1 MASSFLGTCLK
12 SVAFDRNFNEKKQMN
27 TAGPQMRPTTKD
39 LAIEAG
45 VSLATVDRVLNDRP
59 GVRQDTIAKVN
70 QAIQKLG
77 FIRNVVAANLA
88 RGKSYRFLFLLPRTG
103 DAFLAGLI
111 ARIDEANQIFAAE
124 MVHADVMHI
133 HESDPHQIAHALG
146 SLDLDQ
152 VDGVAI
158 MAPESPQVRDAKARL
173 IEKGIDT
180 VSFIAGQITSD
191 HDDFVGIDN
200 HAAGATAGRL
210 MGRFLERSAGTILI
224 IAETMLARDSLER
237 RLGFDE
243 IINIDYPH
251 LTVLPSLETYGDAE
265 RTARIIR
272 NSFSSQHSIAGVY
285 IVSSEAR
292 VPLEVVTEVFAKDKP
307 VIIAH
312 ERTPFTEAALRS
324 HQVDALITQD
334 PGHLVRS
341 AIRILRARRDR
352 REILASQ
359 EKIRIEVLITENL

>member
-1 MASSFLGTCLK
+1 MASSFLGTYLK
-12 SVAFDRNFNEKKQMN
+12 SVALGQNFNEKKQMSN
-27 TAGPQMRPTTKD
+27 AGSQMRPTTKD

-45 VSLATVDRVLNDRP
+45 VSLATVDRVLNNRP
-59 GVRQDTIAKVN
+59 GVRQDTIVKVN
-70 QAIQKLG
+70 QAIQTLG

-88 RGKSYRFLFLLPRTG
+88 RGKNYRFLFLLPRTG
-103 DAFLAGLI
+103 DEFLAGLI
-111 ARIDEANQIFAAE
+111 ARIHEANQSFAAE
-124 MVHADVMHI
+124 MIHADVMHI
-133 HESDPHQIAHALG
+133 HESDPHQIANVLG

-152 VDGVAI
+152 VDGIAI

-180 VSFIAGQITSD
+180 VSFIAGQIASD

-210 MGRFLERSAGTILI
+210 MGRFLERAEGAILV

-243 IINIDYPH
+243 LINTDYPH

-272 NSFSSQHSIAGVY
+272 NSLLSQRKVAGVY

-292 VPLEVVTEVFAKDKP
+292 VPLEVVTQVFAKDKP

-341 AIRILRARRDR
+341 AIRILRARRDG

-359 EKIRIEVLITENL
+359 EKIRIEVLIEENL